1 MPNLKNRGILTI
13 VSGFAGSGK
22 GTLMNRLMKDYDGYE
37 LSISATSRKPRP
49 GEKEGI
55 NYFFKTREEFEEMI
69 KNDEL
74 LEYAE
79 YVGNYYG
86 TPKEFVAAKLDE
98 GRDVVLEIEI
108 QGAMQ
113 IKKKYPDTLL
123 VFVTPPGVEEL
134 ERRLR
139 GRGTESEE
147 VIRKRMLRAAEESEG
162 MKDYDY
168 ILINDDL
175 DTCTKELHEL
185 IKAAHFTPAHQSE
198 FIKEIQTNLKKTE
211 E

>member
-86 TPKEFVAAKLDE
+86 TPKSFVSSKLDE